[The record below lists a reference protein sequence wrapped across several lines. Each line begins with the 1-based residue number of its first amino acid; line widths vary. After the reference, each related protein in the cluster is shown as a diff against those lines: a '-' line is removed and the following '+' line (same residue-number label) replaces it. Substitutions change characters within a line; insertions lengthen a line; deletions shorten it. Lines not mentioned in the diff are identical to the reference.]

1 MKQYAVAH
9 ASKGKGPSAGLTDHN
24 ERREGYVLP
33 RNVDPTRQHL
43 NIIDRSYE
51 SLGHDLDERA
61 KTVIAKSGV
70 TRKVQS
76 NAVLYN
82 PMILSGSHE
91 QMTKIM
97 EQGQIESWIDDTR
110 KFVED
115 KYGKENI
122 ISFAMHADELTP
134 HIHACVVPIM
144 HTTNKKGKAVVKL
157 CARDL
162 FGPEQ
167 LTQLQTDYA
176 IAMKKW
182 GLERGMNS
190 KLTGAKHQDT
200 KQFYRDL
207 PEKILEK
214 KAEIEELQQNVKELK
229 KEVRIDNAWKTVTE
243 VVDGFSK
250 RKENKQKEAEIL
262 TLREKVNELTFE
274 LKKSNQERLKL
285 GNALKDALGNYNKAM
300 DEIQKLRNSMN
311 IEISKAMHK
320 VISLINSKLIFGGWP
335 FRIEGRGNSSGM
347 VIDINRTDE
356 KVLHKG
362 RGMNL

>member
-1 MKQYAVAH
+1 
-9 ASKGKGPSAGLTDHN
+9 
-24 ERREGYVLP
+24 
-33 RNVDPTRQHL
+33 
-43 NIIDRSYE
+43 
-51 SLGHDLDERA
+51 
-61 KTVIAKSGV
+61 
-70 TRKVQS
+70 
-76 NAVLYN
+76 
-82 PMILSGSHE
+82 
-91 QMTKIM
+91 
-97 EQGQIESWIDDTR
+97 
-110 KFVED
+110 
-115 KYGKENI
+115 
-122 ISFAMHADELTP
+122 
-134 HIHACVVPIM
+134 
-144 HTTNKKGKAVVKL
+144 
-157 CARDL
+157 
-162 FGPEQ
+162 
-167 LTQLQTDYA
+167 
-176 IAMKKW
+176 MKKW

-200 KQFYRDL
+200 KQFYKDL

-214 KAEIEELQQNVKELK
+214 KAEIEQLQENVKELK

-243 VVDGFSK
+243 VVDGFAK

-285 GNALKDALGNYNKAM
+285 GNALKDALVNYNKAM

-356 KVLHKG
+356 KGLNKG
-362 RGMNL
+362 RGMTPGI